1 MTQTGFATG
10 ADQSRLGQPLGGGG
24 DGLLG
29 SVDYLGGIGSVGK
42 NASKAGPPQKKEEPV
57 GEKDSDDKAV
67 KHDDDDK
74 GKDTKGG
81 DEKGKRGW
89 VYTVM
94 RYVSIKWEDDGDDDT
109 CSDDDDDSTRI
120 RT

>member
-67 KHDDDDK
+67 KHDDDDT